1 MRLSGLIFT
10 LCFFNLS
17 YFQQKQSG
25 NEEEWILS
33 ILSQMSPRYLLR
45 IYMDRTCKY
54 FEIQTN
60 IYPLRFAEMGSDILN
75 SKVAPLAEKAL
86 TALNLGKRAF
96 KFTKIQLGSVK
107 PKFSNIRSSNIVVEN
122 LSNKKQLQDSQEE
135 P

>member
-10 LCFFNLS
+10 LYFFNLS
-17 YFQQKQSG
+17 SCQQKQSG
-25 NEEEWILS
+25 NDEEWILS

>member
-1 MRLSGLIFT
+1 
-10 LCFFNLS
+10 
-17 YFQQKQSG
+17 
-25 NEEEWILS
+25 
-33 ILSQMSPRYLLR
+33 
-45 IYMDRTCKY
+45 MDRTCKY

-86 TALNLGKRAF
+86 AALNLGKRAF

>member
-1 MRLSGLIFT
+1 
-10 LCFFNLS
+10 
-17 YFQQKQSG
+17 
-25 NEEEWILS
+25 
-33 ILSQMSPRYLLR
+33 
-45 IYMDRTCKY
+45 MDRTCKY
-54 FEIQTN
+54 FDIKTH

-86 TALNLGKRAF
+86 AALNLGKRAF

-107 PKFSNIRSSNIVVEN
+107 PKFTNIRSFKYCCEN

>member
-1 MRLSGLIFT
+1 MTKNGFCLFYLKCLRGTSYLHGQDMKIF
-10 LCFFNLS
+10 
-17 YFQQKQSG
+17 
-25 NEEEWILS
+25 
-33 ILSQMSPRYLLR
+33 RY
-45 IYMDRTCKY
+45 K
-54 FEIQTN
+54 TN

-86 TALNLGKRAF
+86 AALNLGKRAF

-107 PKFSNIRSSNIVVEN
+107 PKFTNIRSFKYCCEN